1 MRENGGTN
9 SENKLGAVKEVDDVW
24 ITERISSWRTIH
36 VNARAAQCNTIL
48 GFIKRNFS
56 NKHMRKHD

>member
-24 ITERISSWRTIH
+24 ITE
-36 VNARAAQCNTIL
+36 
-48 GFIKRNFS
+48 NFLLENHS
-56 NKHMRKHD
+56 R